1 MFIITGA
8 TGQTGSAVA
17 KALLEKGLPV
27 RVIVRSK
34 EKGEIWE
41 DSGAEVAI
49 ADLQDTDALTK
60 AFAGG
65 KVLYLMNPPN
75 YLSEDMFAETRKN
88 ITALQTAIADS
99 SLEKLVALSSV
110 GAHLSSGTG
119 NILTLHLLEKSFEN
133 SDIPVTFLRAPNF
146 MENWLS
152 ALESVINEG
161 ILPSFH
167 FPLDRKIPHIA
178 TEDIGRIAA
187 ETMLE
192 DSQGVQVKELAGFP
206 YSPEDFAGVFSE
218 ALQKDVKTVAV
229 PEEEW
234 REIFR
239 HFVSEK
245 NIEAWVEMYQGMN
258 SEYID
263 FETQNQIEATV
274 TFEDF
279 ARKVLNQ

>member
-17 KALLEKGLPV
+17 KTLLEKGLPV

-34 EKGEIWE
+34 EKGKIWE
-41 DSGAEVAI
+41 ESGAEAAI
-49 ADLQDTDALTK
+49 ADLQDADALTR

-75 YLSEDMFAETRKN
+75 YQAEDMFAETRKN
-88 ITALQTAIADS
+88 IAALQTAIADS
-99 SLEKLVALSSV
+99 ALEKLVVLSSV
-110 GAHLSSGTG
+110 GAHIPSETG
-119 NILTLHLLEKSFEN
+119 NILTLHLIEKSFEN

-152 ALESVINEG
+152 AFESVINEG

-178 TEDIGRIAA
+178 AEEIGQIAA

-192 DSQGVQVKELAGFP
+192 DSQGVQIKELGGFS
-206 YSPEDFAGVFSE
+206 YSPEDCAGIFSDI
-218 ALQKDVKTVAV
+218 LQKDVKAVAV

-234 REIFR
+234 RGIFSQ
-239 HFVSEK
+239 FVSEK
-245 NIEAWVEMYQGMN
+245 NVEAWVEMFRGLN
-258 SEYID
+258 SGYID
-263 FETQNQIEATV
+263 FETQNQIEGTV